1 MARYVPPNPDV
12 TAQVDAS
19 QGPGP
24 RSMRRMRVLV
34 TGARGKVE
42 RATVPALQ
50 AAGHDVTATDL
61 HEPEWDWQPAGT
73 AWYVKAE
80 LTDAG
85 QAYALINGAAR
96 GVGPRRVRCRRARS
110 GDTRG
115 GPARTA
121 HALRRAALRRGGAR
135 LGSTLHLAAAE
146 LGAGRRVVRATSGP
160 SSASSAGQASPDG
173 PMWTPTTWP
182 RRSGSRSSPTCPAGT
197 CTRRGGRRTRTPRP
211 SCAPCRVGTPPA
223 YPPARPRSC
232 WAGEPPARGATTSPR
247 RGNPSRVATAETQRP
262 VQRRGFLGDGHR
274 LVEDAH
280 APALL
285 GGLGDEPVGH
295 LGGVV
300 VNAVV
305 LAGCSR
311 QVPAVDDQVCG
322 EHGRGEPGRH
332 LRRSNPDGLR

>member
-121 HALRRAALRRGGAR
+121 HHLRQQPDGHVQRGGSLRTHWREPPGLHLQRDGARLHLRRAPVPAR
-135 LGSTLHLAAAE
+135 LPAGGRGAPGAAQDPYALAKLFGEQLCDAAVRGSDLRCISLRPSARSS
-146 LGAGRRVVRATSGP
+146 AG
-160 SSASSAGQASPDG
+160 ASSATGTGSPKM
-173 PMWTPTTWP
+173 PML
-182 RRSGSRSSPTCPAGT
+182 
-197 CTRRGGRRTRTPRP
+197 RP
-211 SCAPCRVGTPPA
+211 CSAV
-223 YPPARPRSC
+223 S
-232 WAGEPPARGATTSPR
+232 ATNR
-247 RGNPSRVATAETQRP
+247 
-262 VQRRGFLGDGHR
+262 
-274 LVEDAH
+274 
-280 APALL
+280 
-285 GGLGDEPVGH
+285 
-295 LGGVV
+295 
-300 VNAVV
+300 
-305 LAGCSR
+305 
-311 QVPAVDDQVCG
+311 
-322 EHGRGEPGRH
+322 
-332 LRRSNPDGLR
+332 

>member
-1 MARYVPPNPDV
+1 MATFNVVEACVRTGV
-12 TAQVDAS
+12 S
-19 QGPGP
+19 
-24 RSMRRMRVLV
+24 RLV
-34 TGARGKVE
+34 FISSE
-42 RATVPALQ
+42 TVPGFIFAERPFL
-50 AAGHDVTATDL
+50 
-61 HEPEWDWQPAGT
+61 PACLPVDE
-73 AWYVKAE
+73 AH
-80 LTDAG
+80 
-85 QAYALINGAAR
+85 
-96 GVGPRRVRCRRARS
+96 RAQ
-110 GDTRG
+110 
-115 GPARTA
+115 
-121 HALRRAALRRGGAR
+121 LR
-135 LGSTLHLAAAE
+135 
-146 LGAGRRVVRATSGP
+146 
-160 SSASSAGQASPDG
+160 
-173 PMWTPTTWP
+173 TPTTWP